1 MVASILI
8 LDILFSNTFVDE
20 KDADLLQTITKGD
33 MLESFLKQVHPSSLT
48 RSKLSVHMVSQ
59 KPRPKRVSA
68 SAAEAFEIL
77 VHRILPEVDEK
88 AWRSSVDEEGPSLIE
103 FEKYWVKVLNSEE
116 GKKLLVQLPSL
127 VDKYPVEGE
136 DDDYRAPNAT
146 YIEDMRAFKVGLT
159 ASVDPGPMVEWN
171 DLPVPRF

>member
-1 MVASILI
+1 M
-8 LDILFSNTFVDE
+8 LDL
-20 KDADLLQTITKGD
+20 
-33 MLESFLKQVHPSSLT
+33 FLKQVHPSSPT

-68 SAAEAFEIL
+68 TAAEAFEVL
-77 VHRILPEVDEK
+77 VRGVLPEVNEK
-88 AWRSSVDEEGPSLIE
+88 AWRTSLDEDGPTLIE
-103 FEKYWVKVLNSEE
+103 FGKYWVNVLNSEE

-136 DDDYRAPNAT
+136 DDNRKAPNAT
-146 YIEDMRAFKVGLT
+146 YIEDMRAFKAGLT
-159 ASVDPGPMVEWN
+159 TSVDPGPMVEWN